1 MTGVIEVVLG
11 CPRELEAK
19 ARYVFD
25 TLLIAAGLRTDYRK
39 EPSGNGPFV
48 WYGDRAARPSA
59 TSAGIS
65 ILHCSKAWDFLQRGA
80 GPTDCTTVHGLPV
93 PFGGSRATTE
103 SALDI
108 EFDLVA
114 NAFYFLSS
122 WQERA
127 LARSGARALFAESV
141 FAREKIPQSIVDSYL
156 ALLLERLQTLP
167 GLPGRGVSQRPIWAA
182 GRRFA
187 VVLSHDVD
195 YLPTGLFDIVAQ
207 AGRTMARHLM
217 RQKSVREAAAA
228 FAGLVRALAIGRDP
242 FGCVPHIILEEQRR
256 GVRASF
262 QVAVARRHPKDVNYS
277 IDHPRIRDYLG
288 IITRSGF
295 ELALHGSYRSTEND
309 HWYGE
314 EVATLTAALGAPIGS
329 RQHYL
334 AFDYD
339 VLFSAQERAGIEYD
353 MSLGYP
359 DHPGSRVGFSYPFFP
374 YNINEDRPYRVLQIP
389 LVLMDVT
396 LRSYMHLDA
405 RHAWDVMDQTL
416 RGLQRQGGCASVVW
430 HPIVF
435 GNARDPG
442 YGDLFWKM
450 VDTIN
455 QRGGLAT
462 DGRTINRIWRRRA
475 SAYASFAF
483 AERGPSS
490 PASQQTMADERMEGC
505 A

>member
-1 MTGVIEVVLG
+1 MTDTVEVILR
-11 CPRELEAK
+11 CREEFEARC
-19 ARYVFD
+19 RYVFD
-25 TLLIAAGLRTDYRK
+25 TLLVAAGIRAEYRA
-39 EPSGNGPFV
+39 EPSGTLPYIL
-48 WYGDRAARPSA
+48 YGENPAQFATVPGRLTVAHCTAAW
-59 TSAGIS
+59 S
-65 ILHCSKAWDFLQRGA
+65 ILGEGQDFR
-80 GPTDCTTVHGLPV
+80 DWVCVRGLPV
-93 PFGGSRATTE
+93 LCASQSEKSGPDY
-103 SALDI
+103 DI
-108 EFDLVA
+108 GFDLAA

-122 WQERA
+122 WAERGEA
-127 LARSGARALFAESV
+127 GSSVRPMFSESV
-141 FAREKIPQSIVDSYL
+141 FGKLRIPQDIVDRYL
-156 ALLLERLQTLP
+156 SLLLEYLKAIPKAPSRAGTAT
-167 GLPGRGVSQRPIWAA
+167 SCWAA

-195 YLPTGLFDIVAQ
+195 YLPSGLVDVLSQGA
-207 AGRTMARHLM
+207 RTVLRHLV
-217 RQKSVREAAAA
+217 RQRSVRDAA
-228 FAGLVRALAIGRDP
+228 FATAGLMRALATGRDP
-242 FGCVPHIILEEQRR
+242 YGCIPHIISEEQRR

-262 QVAVARRHPKDVNYS
+262 QIAVARRHPKDVNYS
-277 IDHPRIRDYLG
+277 IDNRRTRDYLRV
-288 IITRSGF
+288 ITRSGF

-339 VLFSAQERAGIEYD
+339 VLFRAQEHAGIEYD

-359 DHPGSRVGFSYPFFP
+359 DRPGSRVGFSYPFFP
-374 YNINEDRPYRVLQIP
+374 YNISEDRPYRVLQIP

-396 LRSYMHLDA
+396 LRSYMDLDA
-405 RHAWDVMDQTL
+405 RRAWDVMDLTL
-416 RGLQRQGGCASVVW
+416 RSLQRQGGCASVVW

-450 VDTIN
+450 VDTIK

-475 SAYASFAF
+475 SGYASFAF
-483 AERGPSS
+483 AERAPHVI
-490 PASQQTMADERMEGC
+490 ASDGMTRDERMGGY